1 MKEIKNNMQNQ
12 NFKLTG
18 NILFIGEIE
27 TYERQGR
34 EPLSKRMIALEVG
47 NGQKLFA
54 EIRPSNFE
62 VSQYLRA
69 GQRVKVSYVFAG
81 SEKNGKQYNNIII
94 TEIEIV

>member
-1 MKEIKNNMQNQ
+1 MQKQ
-12 NFKLTG
+12 NFQLTA
-18 NILFIGEIE
+18 NIVSIGEIE

-34 EPLSKRMIALEVG
+34 EPLSKRMVALETDD
-47 NGQKLFA
+47 GQKLFA

-69 GQRVKVSYVFAG
+69 NQRVKIFYVFIG

-94 TEIEIV
+94 TEIEII